1 MLVVHG
7 NWTSGALH
15 LWAESLEACARSGA
29 SAGDGA
35 AAAASRSRASG
46 AGDGTETDAAVLVAS
61 EPARPLHPYATTAAE
76 LAAVLESVGGDLVEV
91 SRVNGTTVPLRL
103 PALDGLPLPSDRLMG
118 SIGSVERSGTPMLDA
133 FDVPCVTLDNEHTI
147 SALLRLEDGGPSATL
162 EFGHSLRFWMAI
174 CRLTLELLEDQ
185 RFIPTLIQNR
195 DGALTAAWQPW
206 LHDESARVRVG
217 ALLATMPPVARAVVD
232 DHAGQP
238 WPIVDEALRRLTD
251 ATVRRSLIEDDFVD
265 AVEDRETDD
274 PHVAWLTGLLAV
286 ERQVPPAEVGTTEM
300 LRDVGAW
307 IALLDDTGQDQG
319 LRLCFRLDEPD
330 ETVLPADLQAP
341 GDDVRW
347 RLSFHVRAGDDDE
360 TLIDAAR
367 VWQDPAA
374 VRTATGG
381 RARNPEELLL
391 AELGRAE
398 RIYPKLETALTEA
411 APIGIDLLT
420 SEVPAFLNE
429 FRGLLE
435 ESGFVVIA
443 PEWWGRPAARL
454 GARLQVEA
462 PPLAPNAESAGS
474 SAAGHSLLGLNSIVR
489 YRWQVAVGD
498 QVLSPDEFR
507 ALAQQ
512 KSSLIRVHGRWVEI
526 PPERIADASSFL
538 DEQPG
543 GEMPLLEAIQLAH
556 GAGGAR
562 LGMPVF
568 GMDASGWVADLLGAS
583 AGDGA
588 MPVLRQSE
596 RFVGTLRPYQEI
608 GLSWLSFL
616 DRFGLGACLA
626 DDMGLGKTIQ
636 LIALLLAERDVPG
649 ANVGPT
655 LLVVPTSV
663 VSNWKRELGR
673 FAPELRVHV
682 QHGPDRPVG
691 DRLVEITD
699 QFDVVITT
707 YTLVSRDRETLMRT
721 QWHRVVLDEAQ
732 YIKNPPTKQTAT
744 IRSLRTLRRIALTG
758 TPVENRLSELWSI
771 MEFCNPG
778 YLGQPGEFRRRFSV
792 PIERHRDQERAE
804 QLRNIVRPFVLRR
817 LKTDPS
823 VIDDLPPCVVTRE
836 FATLT
841 SEQAAMYERAVGEM
855 LGQVGQAEGIQR
867 RGLVLAT
874 LVKLK
879 QICNHPALIQKNG
892 SRSRSRTGLEGAGEI
907 SLLSRRSGKSRRLM
921 EMMEE
926 VVATG
931 DKALVFTQFRR
942 MGHLLSS
949 MFRHDLDAEV
959 MFLHGGTPPQKRQ
972 EMIDRFQDPAGGI
985 PIFVLSLKAGGIGVN
1000 LTAANHVFHFDRW
1013 WNPAVENQA
1022 TDRAF
1027 RIGQSRTVHVH
1038 KFVCLG
1044 TLEERID
1051 QMIEQ
1056 KTELAR
1062 NIIGSGE
1069 EWLADLSTG
1078 RLRELL
1084 TLRHSAMDTE
1094 V

>member
-15 LWAESLEACARSGA
+15 LWAESSEAWMRAGANGANGANGADDGARSSHA
-29 SAGDGA
+29 F
-35 AAAASRSRASG
+35 AASS
-46 AGDGTETDAAVLVAS
+46 
-61 EPARPLHPYATTAAE
+61 AE
-76 LAAVLESVGGDLVEV
+76 LADVLARVGGDLFSV
-91 SRVNGTTVPLRL
+91 SRANGTTLPLRL
-103 PALDGLPLPSDRLMG
+103 PALDGIPVPSDRLLG
-118 SIGSVERSGTPMLDA
+118 LLTVPEPAAPPALDA
-133 FDVPCVTLDNEHTI
+133 FDVPCVTLDNEHAI
-147 SALLRLEDGGPSATL
+147 SSLLRLEDAGAGSTL

-174 CRLTLELLEDQ
+174 GRLALELMADQ
-185 RFIPTLIQNR
+185 RFVPTLIQNR

-206 LHDESARVRVG
+206 LHDESARLRVG
-217 ALLATMPPVARAVVD
+217 TLLASMPPVARAVVD
-232 DHAGQP
+232 DHDGQP
-238 WPIVDEALRRLTD
+238 WPIIDEALRLLTD
-251 ATVRRSLIEDDFVD
+251 ATVRRALIDDDFSD
-265 AVEDRETDD
+265 AVEGRETSD
-274 PHVAWLTGLLAV
+274 PHVAWLHGLLA
-286 ERQVPPAEVGTTEM
+286 EASGVPPADVDVTEM

-307 IALLDDTGQDQG
+307 IALLDDTGQDRG
-319 LRLCFRLDEPD
+319 LRLCFMLEEPEED
-330 ETVLPADLQAP
+330 VLPADLQAP
-341 GDDVRW
+341 GDEVKW
-347 RLSFHVRAGDDDE
+347 RLSFHVRADDGDE
-360 TLIDAAR
+360 TLIDAQQ
-367 VWQDPAA
+367 VWQDPASIR
-374 VRTATGG
+374 VATGG
-381 RARNPEELLL
+381 ASRNPEELLL
-391 AELGRAE
+391 SELGRAE
-398 RIYPKLETALTEA
+398 RIYPRLESALTEA

-420 SEVPAFLNE
+420 NEVPAFLNE
-429 FRGLLE
+429 YRGLLE

-443 PEWWGRPAARL
+443 PDWWGRPTARL
-454 GARLQVEA
+454 GARLQVDA
-462 PPLAPNAESAGS
+462 PPLAPNQDGAGS
-474 SAAGHSLLGLNSIVR
+474 SAAGQSLLGLNSIVR
-489 YRWQVAVGD
+489 YRWQIAVGD
-498 QVLSPDEFR
+498 QVLTPDEFQ
-507 ALAQQ
+507 ALARQ

-526 PPERIADASSFL
+526 PPQRIADAATFL
-538 DEQPG
+538 DDQPG
-543 GEMPLLEAIQLAH
+543 GEMALLEAIQLAH
-556 GAGGAR
+556 GADGGR
-562 LGMPVF
+562 LGVPVF

-583 AGDGA
+583 TGDSA
-588 MPVLRQSE
+588 MPVLQQSQ
-596 RFVGTLRPYQEI
+596 RFIGTLRPYQEI

-636 LIALLLAERDVPG
+636 LIALLLAERDESATG
-649 ANVGPT
+649 VGPT
-655 LLVVPTSV
+655 LLIVPTSV
-663 VSNWKRELGR
+663 VSNWKRELER
-673 FAPELRVHV
+673 FAPDLRVHV

-691 DRLVEITD
+691 DRLVETAD
-699 QFDVVITT
+699 ENDVIITT

-804 QLRNIVRPFVLRR
+804 QLRSIVRPFVLRR

-841 SEQAAMYERAVGEM
+841 SEQAAQYERTVSEM

-879 QICNHPALIQKNG
+879 QICNHPALIVKNG
-892 SRSRSRTGLEGAGEI
+892 KKKPASAEPPDSELA
-907 SLLSRRSGKSRRLM
+907 LLSRRSGKARRLM
-921 EMMEE
+921 EMLEE
-926 VVATG
+926 VLATG
-931 DKALVFTQFRR
+931 DKALLFTQFRR
-942 MGHLLSS
+942 MGHLLAS
-949 MFRHDLDAEV
+949 MIRHDLDHEV
-959 MFLHGGTPPQKRQ
+959 MFLHGGTRPQKRQ
-972 EMIDRFQDPAGGI
+972 EMIDRFQDPNGGI
-985 PIFVLSLKAGGIGVN
+985 PIFILSLKAGGIGVN

-1038 KFVCLG
+1038 KFVCMG

-1062 NIIGSGE
+1062 NIIGAGE

-1078 RLRELL
+1078 RLKELL
-1084 TLRHSAMDTE
+1084 TLRHSAMETE
-1094 V
+1094 A